1 LKVATK
7 SLVVSPTLVADAASM
22 LVRAWACCG
31 AVSVCEAST
40 WGSPQRL
47 THLRVQAHHHQQKGA
62 SPHAQVQEEATAF
75 LLAFVFAITGILG
88 IANAPAAQASE
99 STNFLESVYANH
111 GSNAFNWTYA
121 RPTIDVTTNGFRTLK
136 YENWRKARVHAE
148 NAYGGFYDPTGQWW
162 YCYVSLNYGT
172 GNEAWSV
179 SSVKMY
185 QAMLNRWRELG
196 YGSGSYL
203 TLDGDLG
210 PASDAR
216 IKQFQTWWFGSGT
229 SWSSGH
235 SLHGSIDSYTW
246 DALADWLG
254 Y

>member
-1 LKVATK
+1 MATK

-88 IANAPAAQASE
+88 IANAPAAQAST
-99 STNFLESVYANH
+99 STSYLERVYARNPFTFSWSDSAPRRNDGLVGYWSQ
-111 GSNAFNWTYA
+111 GSV
-121 RPTIDVTTNGFRTLK
+121 P
-136 YENWRKARVHAE
+136 YEGKC
-148 NAYGGFYDPTGQWW
+148 YSYDPNLCVNLQDSWA
-162 YCYVSLNYGT
+162 SLHYRRDLFDDVPDTDMAN
-172 GNEAWSV
+172 SP
-179 SSVKMY
+179 KMF

-203 TLDGDLG
+203 ALDGHMV
-210 PASDAR
+210 PNTTAMIQR
-216 IKQFQTWWFGSGT
+216 FQTWWFGT
-229 SWSSGH
+229 STPDGMIGQS
-235 SLHGSIDSYTW
+235 TW
-246 DALADWLG
+246 EALVYWLG
-254 Y
+254 YDNVG